1 MSATIALSAAARA
14 APTARSDP
22 SHARRPRASVSRNAR
37 ARHHRLDVRA
47 KATST
52 DASSSVTA
60 AKRALN
66 DAVEGT
72 YRGAGASASE
82 RAAVEEAQV
91 ALETLDAAEGED
103 IDLDLL
109 AGKWRLSYTTA
120 ADVLSVLRIQRD
132 LGPLSPVEVGDIYQ
146 SFTSDGRIEND
157 IRLSVPFLLA
167 PATRVSEHPPI
178 ELATN
183 LHPRP

>member
-1 MSATIALSAAARA
+1 VRRRPRVRPDTRA
-14 APTARSDP
+14 QIPRV
-22 SHARRPRASVSRNAR
+22 RLEERPRASPPVGRPRES
-37 ARHHRLDVRA
+37 HVDGRL
-47 KATST
+47 T
-52 DASSSVTA
+52 SVTA

-146 SFTSDGRIEND
+146 SFSCGRTHRERD
-157 IRLSVPFLLA
+157 QALGAL
-167 PATRVSEHPPI
+167 PPSASHAG
-178 ELATN
+178 E
-183 LHPRP
+183 